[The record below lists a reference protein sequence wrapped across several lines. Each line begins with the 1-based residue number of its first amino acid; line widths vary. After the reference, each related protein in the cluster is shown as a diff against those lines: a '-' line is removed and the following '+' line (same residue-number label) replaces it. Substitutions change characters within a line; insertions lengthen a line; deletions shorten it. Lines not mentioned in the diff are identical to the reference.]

1 MLREVSH
8 LLTFAVAL
16 TAFAQEVT
24 AAEAPVTGPCVAHGD
39 VGHDYLL
46 KVCEYVVREKLP
58 VTSHPNSWKIKRVEE
73 GDLGGHPVI
82 IVYLSCCYLGDV
94 AYFDEHNSILLKYD
108 PGPK

>member
-1 MLREVSH
+1 L
-8 LLTFAVAL
+8 A
-16 TAFAQEVT
+16 AFAQV
-24 AAEAPVTGPCVAHGD
+24 AVADAPVGGPCVAHGE

-58 VTSHPNSWKIKRVEE
+58 VTSHPNSWTIRHIED
-73 GDLGGHPVI
+73 GDLDGRAVK

-94 AYFDEHNSILLKYD
+94 AYFDRTNSVLPKYD